1 MSYIVGFLTI
11 WVICFLIK
19 PQIIVSTEDASF
31 SKRVFSRSIIS
42 TLCFG
47 VGIIGGEGFGLPG
60 PILGALIFY
69 NGPKFYSYTAIIPF
83 VFWLLVFFLWHS
95 FDYKAQKKPSQ

>member
-1 MSYIVGFLTI
+1 MPFIIGFFTVWI
-11 WVICFLIK
+11 ICFLIK
-19 PQIIVSTEDASF
+19 PKIIISTEHDSF
-31 SKRVFSRSIIS
+31 KIRVISRSIIS

-69 NGPKFYSYTAIIPF
+69 NGPNFYLYTAIIPF
-83 VFWLLVFFLWHS
+83 IFWFFVFFSWHS
-95 FDYKAQKKPSQ
+95 SDFKSQKKKS